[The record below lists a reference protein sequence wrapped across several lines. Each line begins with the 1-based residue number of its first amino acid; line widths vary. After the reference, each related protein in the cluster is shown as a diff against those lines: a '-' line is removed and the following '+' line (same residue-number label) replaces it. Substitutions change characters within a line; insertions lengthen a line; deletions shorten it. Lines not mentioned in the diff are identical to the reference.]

1 VQWDDAKDLYQNG
14 DQDDPATAEEAEA
27 YVRDCFR
34 KWHAAHKPADPV
46 WNASNAARFQRASV
60 RYQQSFAAHT
70 HKGTSSAHTAAYN
83 ATLKDFPLPGAAGY
97 CGAVPGIPGGFELLN
112 KAHGAAIG
120 VHRQIYKGISC
131 KKEGG
136 QWSPAESITIS
147 GGYKDDEDNGSS
159 IWYTGDGGQDGKR
172 VQVYNQRLK
181 PWKALAGNVGI
192 ALNCEGDIPIRV
204 VRKKEGAVQ
213 DSYVYDGL
221 YRVVEWKRVV
231 TEAGPVVMKYRMERL
246 ATETSTVTAAVA
258 FKAKNK
264 WRGHQLARSS
274 VNGHGRESLAAQRR
288 RRAAVLQ
295 SPHLVSADIS
305 GGKEGQYR
313 VCCFNDVS
321 SEKLPE
327 GFEYLNRSVPVG
339 KAAELLQDFEA
350 EADAIQAKAEE
361 AKAEEAAKA
370 EAKAAAK
377 AEAKAG
383 GTAEAAAEAEGG
395 AEEGVV
401 GEEPDAQAPLAASA
415 DATNAVDPAKVPA
428 DQSAPAAGGGSD
440 MAAGSTGAAGGE
452 AVVAPQSACMKLNED
467 PHGGGPWFPYNTDRC
482 LIEVCDK
489 LHECGA
495 ECKDGR
501 HCMLKL
507 VQHGLPRDLEV
518 FMTPDNRGW
527 GVRCWH
533 DIMAGDFISEYVG
546 EILTSEEAD
555 LRENDEY
562 FFDLQ
567 VVPVTE
573 RGAEGAISQGKSEF
587 IIDGRARGNLT
598 RFINHSC
605 SPSLIVQCIF
615 VGKQRLP
622 RICLFAWK
630 DIQAGTELS
639 YDYAQEHSGQNAF
652 VCRCGAE
659 GCKGKPSPAVGAGDG
674 GCLPMDVAGEAPA
687 ATTAGE

>member
-1 VQWDDAKDLYQNG
+1 
-14 DQDDPATAEEAEA
+14 
-27 YVRDCFR
+27 
-34 KWHAAHKPADPV
+34 
-46 WNASNAARFQRASV
+46 
-60 RYQQSFAAHT
+60 
-70 HKGTSSAHTAAYN
+70 
-83 ATLKDFPLPGAAGY
+83 
-97 CGAVPGIPGGFELLN
+97 
-112 KAHGAAIG
+112 
-120 VHRQIYKGISC
+120 
-131 KKEGG
+131 
-136 QWSPAESITIS
+136 
-147 GGYKDDEDNGSS
+147 
-159 IWYTGDGGQDGKR
+159 
-172 VQVYNQRLK
+172 
-181 PWKALAGNVGI
+181 
-192 ALNCEGDIPIRV
+192 
-204 VRKKEGAVQ
+204 
-213 DSYVYDGL
+213 
-221 YRVVEWKRVV
+221 
-231 TEAGPVVMKYRMERL
+231 
-246 ATETSTVTAAVA
+246 
-258 FKAKNK
+258 
-264 WRGHQLARSS
+264 

-288 RRAAVLQ
+288 PRDAVLQ

-361 AKAEEAAKA
+361 AKA
-370 EAKAAAK
+370 AAAN

-383 GTAEAAAEAEGG
+383 GMAEA
-395 AEEGVV
+395 
-401 GEEPDAQAPLAASA
+401 D
-415 DATNAVDPAKVPA
+415 
-428 DQSAPAAGGGSD
+428 
-440 MAAGSTGAAGGE
+440 STGAAGGE
-452 AVVAPQSACMKLNED
+452 AVVAPQSACMKLNAD
-467 PHGGGPWFPYNTDRC
+467 PRGGGPWFPYNTDRC

-518 FMTPDNRGW
+518 FMSPDNRGW

-533 DIMAGDFISEYVG
+533 NILAGDFIAEYVG

-573 RGAEGAISQGKSEF
+573 RGVEGAISQGKSEF
-587 IIDGRARGNLT
+587 IIDGRVRGNLT

-639 YDYAQEHSGQNAF
+639 YDYAQERSGQNAF
-652 VCRCGAE
+652 VCRCGAA
-659 GCKGKPSPAVGAGDG
+659 GCKSNPSSAVGARVE
-674 GCLPMDVAGEAPA
+674 C
-687 ATTAGE
+687 T